1 MKILRHAALA
11 VALLFVLPIAVSLPS
26 KRGGPS
32 HTDVLC
38 KAVSRPLSLS
48 PGHRESVFCGGSF
61 PARTTAP
68 GVVLVHGFSGDGEM
82 MSVLARW
89 IARNGHAVLTI
100 DVRGHGANRNP
111 FENGFLRADLRPDV
125 RAAVDLSASR
135 IASMAHG
142 SR

>member
-1 MKILRHAALA
+1 MPHRSRASVCSSDRRLAALE
-11 VALLFVLPIAVSLPS
+11 
-26 KRGGPS
+26 KGGPS
-32 HTDVLC
+32 HTDVLLQGGIP
-38 KAVSRPLSLS
+38 ATFSISRT
-48 PGHRESVFCGGSF
+48 PGIRFLRGSF
-61 PARTTAP
+61 PAGTTAP
-68 GVVLVHGFSGDGEM
+68 GVVLVHGFSGGREM

-89 IARNGHAVLTI
+89 IAQNGYAVLAI
-100 DVRGHGANRNP
+100 DVRCHSANRNP